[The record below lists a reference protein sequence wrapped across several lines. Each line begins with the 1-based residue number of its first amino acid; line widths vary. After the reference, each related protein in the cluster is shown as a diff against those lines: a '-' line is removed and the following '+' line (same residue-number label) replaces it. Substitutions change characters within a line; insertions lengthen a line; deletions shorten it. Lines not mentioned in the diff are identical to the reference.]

1 MKIWT
6 LVSGINWRLVVAAL
20 FGIGALHILATLAA
34 PDITRTTA
42 FDRLKRELPP
52 NKLLIL
58 PPMAPGQQPLP
69 FMTPAQRFA
78 MCRFDTR
85 VGPVEI
91 AANLEHPGSSLTIYS
106 TGGDVVFAAAATNEA
121 VAQRVRLIPPDGR
134 FLGLSPEA
142 RGVIAR
148 NVPSATV
155 AAKSGII
162 VVALPERGI
171 AYQAETGRA
180 LEGATCGPVTDAIA
194 SSR

>member
-69 FMTPAQRFA
+69 F
-78 MCRFDTR
+78 
-85 VGPVEI
+85 I
-91 AANLEHPGSSLTIYS
+91 ALSRGFLHR
-106 TGGDVVFAAAATNEA
+106 GDV
-121 VAQRVRLIPPDGR
+121 R
-134 FLGLSPEA
+134 
-142 RGVIAR
+142 
-148 NVPSATV
+148 
-155 AAKSGII
+155 
-162 VVALPERGI
+162 
-171 AYQAETGRA
+171 
-180 LEGATCGPVTDAIA
+180 
-194 SSR
+194 